1 MSRFINQHLAK
12 LAPYVPGEQPTG
24 RTFVKLNT
32 NESPFPPAP
41 GVAKALNRECIERMR
56 LYPDPNCTRLR
67 EAAADYYGLSQ
78 DEVLPTNGSDEAL
91 FFAFQAYASGG
102 RSVYYPDVTYGFYKV
117 YASLLDAKGTAIPLN
132 DAYEIQWKDYFDRD
146 GMIVFAN
153 PNAPTGHYI
162 NHERIK
168 RILAASPDQVVLVDE
183 AYIDYGGA
191 SVIPLIK
198 QYDNLLVVQTF
209 SKSRA
214 LAGLRLGFAFGQQP
228 LMEDLK
234 RIQNSINP
242 YSVNGLA
249 QVAGIKS
256 LEDRRY
262 HAECCSAIVHTRE
275 RTAQALTKMGV
286 RVLPSMA
293 NFLMISAP
301 GLSGRQVYQGLYERG
316 VLVRHFDAPRTRDW
330 VRVTI
335 GSEKDMDA
343 FLAALTEVLAA

>member
-56 LYPDPNCTRLR
+56 LYPDPSCTRLR

-91 FFAFQAYASGG
+91 FFAFQAYTSGG

-117 YASLLDAKGTAIPLN
+117 YASLLGAKGTAIPLN

-153 PNAPTGHYI
+153 PNAPTGHYL

-168 RILAASPDQVVLVDE
+168 RIVDASPDQVVLVDE
-183 AYIDYGGA
+183 ATLTMA
-191 SVIPLIK
+191 ALIK

-214 LAGLRLGFAFGQQP
+214 GGAALRLCLWPAAAAGGFKAHPELHQP
-228 LMEDLK
+228 LF
-234 RIQNSINP
+234 RQRA
-242 YSVNGLA
+242 GA
-249 QVAGIKS
+249 GGGHQVAGGPALS
-256 LEDRRY
+256 CGVLQRHRP
-262 HAECCSAIVHTRE
+262 HARAHCAG
-275 RTAQALTKMGV
+275 ADQ
-286 RVLPSMA
+286 
-293 NFLMISAP
+293 N
-301 GLSGRQVYQGLYERG
+301 GRQGAAVHGQLPDDLRPRPVRAAG
-316 VLVRHFDAPRTRDW
+316 VSGAVRTR
-330 VRVTI
+330 RA
-335 GSEKDMDA
+335 GA
-343 FLAALTEVLAA
+343 PL